1 MLKRM
6 KQLAPNIIAI
16 TLAGAAAFTS
26 LPVSAAPET
35 VAGGYVI
42 DMERLPK
49 VHFPNTRI
57 GKRCIRLPGTAIKAI
72 LRRLQRL

>member
-1 MLKRM
+1 M

-26 LPVSAAPET
+26 LPVSAARET

-49 VHFPNTRI
+49 VHFSKHKDWET
-57 GKRCIRLPGTAIKAI
+57 LYQTAWNSHKAI

>member
-49 VHFPNTRI
+49 VHF
-57 GKRCIRLPGTAIKAI
+57 
-72 LRRLQRL
+72 